1 MRTTFSAMHG
11 NLDAINLAAE
21 QFVAAQKQVASGRR
35 VAVPSDDPVS
45 MQRAIQD
52 QAEVGTLD
60 AYSRASDTATS
71 RLSVID
77 SVFSSMIETL
87 TEATVTATGARGSA
101 VPQPARDA
109 AATKLAALRDGLV
122 SDLNTDFRGTRLF
135 AGSMA
140 QSVPYAQIAG
150 AWVYQGDATPV
161 SADVGRNRAVMLSYD
176 GQAIAQ
182 GGDASDLFSELDSLV
197 TAVQTGDDN
206 AIGTGVAALTR
217 AFDRTVR
224 AQSQVGTDER
234 SITDGQAQLVSLRLA
249 GVSRVSNDQDANL
262 AEAITKMGQSQIAYQ
277 AALTA
282 VGKANQSS
290 LLDYL

>member
-1 MRTTFSAMHG
+1 MRMTFGAIHG
-11 NLDAINLAAE
+11 SLDAINLAAE
-21 QFVAAQKQVASGRR
+21 QFVTAQQQVASGRR
-35 VAVPSDDPVS
+35 VQKPSDDPTS

-52 QAEVGTLD
+52 QAEIGTLD
-60 AYSRASDTATS
+60 AYSRASDSATS

-77 SVFSSMIETL
+77 NVLSSMIETL
-87 TEATVTATGARGSA
+87 TEATVTATGARGSD
-101 VPQPARDA
+101 VPQPARNA
-109 AATKLAALRDGLV
+109 AGAKLASLRDGLV
-122 SDLNTDFRGTRLF
+122 SDLNTDYRGTRLF

-140 QSVPYAQIAG
+140 QSVPYAKIAG

-161 SADVGRNRAVMLSYD
+161 SAEVGRNRAVTLSYD
-176 GQAIAQ
+176 GQAIAR
-182 GGDASDLFSELDSLV
+182 GGDATDLFSELDTLIG
-197 TAVQTGDDN
+197 AVQAGDDA
-206 AIGTGVAALTR
+206 AIGTGIAALTR

-234 SITDGQAQLVSLRLA
+234 STLDGQDQLVSLRLA
-249 GVSRVSNDQDANL
+249 GVSRLSKDQDANL